1 MASSVAKS
9 VRRTSVSAVISVF
22 IYDRTTDIT
31 SVQRHRRNRVIDR
44 LQQASKQ
51 AVPEL
56 MREDSAEFQSMFR
69 MDMMAFEQLLDMVA
83 PQIAKEN
90 TVMRMSISPKEK
102 LLVTLRYL
110 ATG

>member
-1 MASSVAKS
+1 
-9 VRRTSVSAVISVF
+9 
-22 IYDRTTDIT
+22 
-31 SVQRHRRNRVIDR
+31 
-44 LQQASKQ
+44 
-51 AVPEL
+51 
-56 MREDSAEFQSMFR
+56 MFR

>member
-1 MASSVAKS
+1 MTAQLQCN
-9 VRRTSVSAVISVF
+9 VIVEIES
-22 IYDRTTDIT
+22 TDY
-31 SVQRHRRNRVIDR
+31 
-44 LQQASKQ
+44 SKQ

-90 TVMRMSISPKEK
+90 TVMRMNKCTSLPN
-102 LLVTLRYL
+102 
-110 ATG
+110 